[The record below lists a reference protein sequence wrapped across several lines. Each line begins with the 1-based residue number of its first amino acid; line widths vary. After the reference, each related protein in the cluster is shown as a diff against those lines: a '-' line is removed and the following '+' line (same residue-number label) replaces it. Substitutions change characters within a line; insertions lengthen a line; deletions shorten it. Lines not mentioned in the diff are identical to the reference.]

1 MTPLWRELRSI
12 LTVGSLTAGVAL
24 AFPLSALDFKPRT
37 VPAEAEASAAF
48 VHLTPEEEDLILLAA
63 KATWQDETSA
73 MQRMRVRWS
82 LGDLPEE
89 ESPRLLEVSVRQP
102 IAEPEPIAY
111 VPRGFSPSSAA
122 PAPAHLAAEP
132 ETKPAPAFS
141 RQELLDLN

>member
-48 VHLTPEEEDLILLAA
+48 VHLTPEEEDLVLLAA

-73 MQRMRVRWS
+73 MQ
-82 LGDLPEE
+82 
-89 ESPRLLEVSVRQP
+89 
-102 IAEPEPIAY
+102 
-111 VPRGFSPSSAA
+111 
-122 PAPAHLAAEP
+122 
-132 ETKPAPAFS
+132 
-141 RQELLDLN
+141 